1 MTTSPVDRRPL
12 WERAAERR
20 VLERRAARAEA
31 FARAPLRIALTEK
44 GIPVRA
50 AVVCCRPGCQY
61 AATFGDPKKEPL
73 CKRHWLARLQGGD
86 R

>member
-1 MTTSPVDRRPL
+1 MSGDVDRRPL
-12 WERAAERR
+12 WERAIERR
-20 VLERRAARAEA
+20 ELDRRAARTAA
-31 FARAPLRIALTEK
+31 FNRVGLKYALT
-44 GIPVRA
+44 GRGLSVRA

-73 CKRHWLARLQGGD
+73 CKRHWLESLHGGN